1 MVPEKSK
8 LNNTEY
14 SINLIKYVAAS
25 NVQLLLVVYNLQ
37 NLRPLHLNFTAFWAL
52 ESLFTNLNEIGD
64 TWKRWQRDHLV
75 LVLKLRNNHRLS
87 PLRNIS
93 IWFWISNF
101 GIYSRCLVSAIKY
114 IISTLEIALKHNLY
128 IS

>member
-37 NLRPLHLNFTAFWAL
+37 NLRPLYLNLEVFWAL
-52 ESLFTNLNEIGD
+52 ESLFTRLNEIGMRGD
-64 TWKRWQRDHLV
+64 
-75 LVLKLRNNHRLS
+75 
-87 PLRNIS
+87 
-93 IWFWISNF
+93 
-101 GIYSRCLVSAIKY
+101 
-114 IISTLEIALKHNLY
+114 ISTILEQWDYLVKLFKIRNK
-128 IS
+128 

>member
-37 NLRPLHLNFTAFWAL
+37 NLRPLYLNL
-52 ESLFTNLNEIGD
+52 EVF
-64 TWKRWQRDHLV
+64 
-75 LVLKLRNNHRLS
+75 
-87 PLRNIS
+87 
-93 IWFWISNF
+93 
-101 GIYSRCLVSAIKY
+101 
-114 IISTLEIALKHNLY
+114 
-128 IS
+128 